1 MAEAIPLG
9 QLLTDLATRAPERP
23 ALTDADRTYTRAELD
38 AAANRL
44 ARVYRDF
51 GVRAGDLVTVALP
64 NGAEFYIAVFAL
76 WKIGAVP
83 QPISSA
89 LPGPEREAILSLAQ
103 PVLVIGTQPAD
114 PSIRWLPAGFTPPST
129 VPDTPITPTAV
140 APSWKAPTSG
150 GSTGRPKLIVSAQP
164 GELDVELTAA
174 ILDQRDG
181 DTQLVCGPLYHNA
194 PFNFSIYG
202 LLAGQHLVVLPRFET
217 VAVLRSI
224 ALVRA
229 TWISLVP
236 TMMSRLVQELRS
248 SPNEY
253 DITSLR
259 SVWHG
264 AAACPQWLKR
274 AWIDL
279 VGAPALHE
287 MYATTEGTMMTHIDG
302 ADWLRHPGSVGL
314 PLWGRVRIAA
324 SDGAE
329 LPPGHTGEILVR
341 PENDTPT
348 YHYIGATSRVID
360 GWEAVGDLGR
370 LDEEGYLYIDD
381 RRADLIITGGANV
394 YPAEVEAALTEHPR
408 VSGAVVL
415 GVPDDDLGQRVHAVI
430 ESSDPL
436 IDDELRA
443 FIATRLARYK
453 IPRTFDYTTAAL
465 RDDAGKVR
473 RASLR
478 GQLGLEDAVAHAR
491 WEPGQ

>member
-9 QLLTDLATRAPERP
+9 QLLTDLAARAPERP
-23 ALTDADRTYTRAELD
+23 AITDPGRTYTRAELD
-38 AAANRL
+38 GAANRL

-51 GVRAGDLVTVALP
+51 GVRAGDMVTVALP

-83 QPISSA
+83 QPMSSA
-89 LPGPEREAILSLAQ
+89 LPGPEREAILALAQ
-103 PVLVIGTQPAD
+103 PVLVIGVQPED

-164 GELDVELTAA
+164 GELDVERTASV
-174 ILDQRDG
+174 LDQRDG

-202 LLAGQHLVVLPRFET
+202 LLAGQHLVVLPRFDT

-229 TWISLVP
+229 SWISLVP
-236 TMMSRLVQELRS
+236 TMMSRLIRELRS
-248 SPNEY
+248 SPDEY

-302 ADWLRHPGSVGL
+302 TDWLRHPGSVGL
-314 PLWGRVRIAA
+314 PLWGQVRIAA
-324 SDGAE
+324 PDGSE
-329 LPPGHTGEILVR
+329 LPPGETGDILVR

-348 YHYIGATSRVID
+348 YHYVGAIPRVID

-370 LDEEGYLYIDD
+370 QDRDGYLYIDD

-394 YPAEVEAALTEHPR
+394 YPAEVEAALTEHPQ
-408 VSGAVVL
+408 VTGAVVL
-415 GVPDDDLGQRVHAVI
+415 GVPDEDLGHRVHAVI
-430 ESSDPL
+430 ETSAAL
-436 IDDELRA
+436 TDDELGA
-443 FIATRLARYK
+443 FIAQRLVRYK
-453 IPRTFDYTTAAL
+453 IPRTFEYTTVAL

-473 RASLR
+473 RASL
-478 GQLGLEDAVAHAR
+478 LADLAAR
-491 WEPGQ
+491 FEGSNSPG